1 MGTLH
6 EDQYTFLVAS
16 HPVLPRMGSV
26 SGKSYRE
33 NQHILCSI
41 IFFNHAIYEILW
53 KNIVER
59 DMPRIML

>member
-26 SGKSYRE
+26 SDKSYRE
-33 NQHILCSI
+33 NQNTHFVFNNF
-41 IFFNHAIYEILW
+41 FFNHAVYEILW
-53 KNIVER
+53 KNIVELDR
-59 DMPRIML
+59 P